1 METADDL
8 NTLQPTGY
16 NPDDLQDNVDVFASG
31 GEYAVKGAEMGSA
44 FGPWGTV
51 IGAAAGYIGGT
62 FYGEAQNKQ
71 IARDNRKVHEGAYGS
86 NREQQVAVV
95 DPMVSA
101 QIPGRVQSVGQ
112 PAEVNPATGTTE
124 PPKPSVNGKAF
135 SPVQSGGTL
144 DTTFDPSIAQ
154 FGTVT

>member
-1 METADDL
+1 METADDI
-8 NTLQPTGY
+8 NNPAY
-16 NPDDLQDNVDVFASG
+16 NPDDLQENVDLMTNATDRM
-31 GEYAVKGAEMGSA
+31 AE
-44 FGPWGTV
+44 
-51 IGAAAGYIGGT
+51 GAAAGAQFGWIGGLIGGAAGYMGGA
-62 FYGEAQNKQ
+62 FEGQAKNEQ
-71 IARDNRKVHEGAYGS
+71 IKRDNRKVHERAYGS
-86 NREQQVAVV
+86 NREQEVAVV

-144 DTTFDPSIAQ
+144 DPTFDPTIAQ

>member
-8 NTLQPTGY
+8 NNYGTTGY
-16 NPDDLQDNVDVFASG
+16 NRDDLEENVDLMTSAGTRAAEGAAAGAQFGIYGALIG
-31 GEYAVKGAEMGSA
+31 G
-44 FGPWGTV
+44 
-51 IGAAAGYIGGT
+51 AAGYIGGA
-62 FYGEAQNKQ
+62 FEGQAENDRIKQ
-71 IARDNRKVHEGAYGS
+71 HNRKVNESAYGT
-86 NREQQVAVV
+86 NRHTRVAAV